1 MTRNGRKSVRS
12 WIGVLV
18 LALLAGGATTAFFR
32 LRKVQATANLPV
44 ATSRQGEFLVV
55 IRCRG
60 ELRARRS
67 APVYAP
73 LNVPDMRII
82 WQVPPG
88 NAVKEGEPV
97 LRLDPSSSRQQL
109 AEKQA
114 ALKQANA
121 ALEQAIAQAR
131 LTAEQDKRDLG
142 TARYTVERAKLEV
155 SKQEVVSKLDGEISR
170 IDLEL
175 AEKKLRVQEATVALH
190 EVSDK
195 SRIGSLTRVRDQAQA
210 EVELFQERLKRMEI
224 LAPISGVIV
233 YQPNYSQGWMNAK
246 PFRVGDQVWPGAN
259 LAELPDLDTLE
270 MEGKIEEVDRGR
282 IAAGADARIR
292 IDSLPEL
299 SLTAKISQVSP
310 LTQMSF
316 DWPPSASFRAIAQLV
331 QRDERLRPAMNG
343 AMDVVAR
350 RIPNAISIPSK
361 ALFTRHGRPVVYIA
375 AGGKYTLR
383 EVKVIARNPDEVAI
397 EGIAANSQVT
407 LVEPGTMPAE
417 GGAAAEPKKGPAS

>member
-1 MTRNGRKSVRS
+1 MSSRGRKSWRS
-12 WIGVLV
+12 WIGVM
-18 LALLAGGATTAFFR
+18 LLAILAATGATAFFR

-44 ATSRQGEFLVV
+44 ATARQGEFLVV
-55 IRCRG
+55 VRCRG

-82 WQVPPG
+82 WQAPPG
-88 NAVKEGEPV
+88 GQVKEGEPV

-109 AEKQA
+109 AEKEA

-121 ALEQAIAQAR
+121 SLEQAIAQAR
-131 LTAEQDKRDLG
+131 LTAEQDKRDLAN
-142 TARYTVERAKLEV
+142 ARYQVERAKLEV

-195 SRIGSLTRVRDQAQA
+195 SKIASLTRVRDQAQA
-210 EVELFQERLKRMEI
+210 EVDLFRERLERMEI
-224 LAPISGVIV
+224 KAPISGVIV

-299 SLTAKISQVSP
+299 SLPAKVSQISP

-316 DWPPSASFRAIAQLV
+316 EFPPTSTFRAIAQLV
-331 QRDERLRPAMNG
+331 KRDDRLRPAMNG
-343 AMDVVAR
+343 AMDIVAR

-361 ALFTRHGRPVVYIA
+361 ALFTRHGRPVVYVA
-375 AGGKYTLR
+375 AGGRYTLR

-397 EGIAANSQVT
+397 EGIGANTQVT
-407 LVEPGTMPAE
+407 LVEPGAQPPE
-417 GGAAAEPKKGPAS
+417 GASEAANGGGS